1 VPTVLQIARAAGH
14 IATAAPAAAAIPVS
28 LRVALRLHVLP
39 AMRHQVCGEV
49 VRAGNAPVAAIVR
62 HVLGDL
68 GLRSGPARSPDLVL
82 VAVEPGRVRRR
93 LTAARHR
100 AGGAPV
106 VALLRSSD
114 AALASGAL
122 AAGAHAFH
130 ALDTSPEYLRETV
143 LVLLA
148 LKAASDRGA
157 TSRGPR
163 RRRAPP
169 SRRRDGRAAG
179 RPGQRA
185 ARRRV
190 GTERTN

>member
-1 VPTVLQIARAAGH
+1 MQNARAAGH
-14 IATAAPAAAAIPVS
+14 IATAAPTAAAIPVS

-39 AMRHQVCGEV
+39 DMRHQGCEEV

-62 HVLGDL
+62 HVLGGL

-82 VAVEPGRVRRR
+82 VAVEPGRVRHR

-114 AALASGAL
+114 AELASGAL

-130 ALDTSPEYLRETV
+130 ALDTSLDYLRDTV
-143 LVLLA
+143 LILLG
-148 LKAASDRGA
+148 LNAAHD
-157 TSRGPR
+157 PR
-163 RRRAPP
+163 TA
-169 SRRRDGRAAG
+169 SG
-179 RPGQRA
+179 RPGRGRA
-185 ARRRV
+185 VASRHREASQSLV
-190 GTERTN
+190 PM